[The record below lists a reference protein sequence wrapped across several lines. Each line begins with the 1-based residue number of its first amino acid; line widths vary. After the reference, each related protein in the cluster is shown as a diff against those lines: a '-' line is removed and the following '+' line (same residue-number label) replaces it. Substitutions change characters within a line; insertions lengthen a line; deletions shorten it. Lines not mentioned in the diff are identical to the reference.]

1 MKKRGIGSTIIFILL
16 LLLGLGILLY
26 PSFAD
31 AWNTRRANSL
41 VTEYEQV
48 IREKDNSE
56 IENMK
61 ALAMAYNMSLVGS
74 VVPDIFAELQL
85 PPNAE
90 YDFVLDPMGN
100 GFMGRVEIP
109 LINQNIPIYHYTTND
124 VLEKG
129 AGHLAGSSVPV
140 GGIDTHSVITAH
152 RGLPSA
158 KLFTDL
164 NLVKEG
170 NVFYIHVLDETLAY
184 EVDLIQKVLPHETKS
199 LAIEAGYDYCTLVT
213 CDPYAVNTHRILVR
227 GHRIPYEAEQYQEE
241 IKKAPPILNESTL
254 LPTILCV
261 AIGLLLAVL
270 IIWTVNRLSRRREE
284 KKRLEEKGKQSDESG
299 NGLT

>member
-199 LAIEAGYDYCTLVT
+199 LAIEAGFDYCTLVT

>member
-199 LAIEAGYDYCTLVT
+199 LAIEAGFDYCTLVT

-241 IKKAPPILNESTL
+241 IKKAPPLLNESTL